1 MEKIS
6 WLDRYASIGN
16 VETDTAEQ
24 KLHKMFLIYMGTLMS
39 GGGILWGSIAS
50 YFGLYVQSL
59 IPFGYT
65 AMTILNFLYFSMS
78 KNFPAVR
85 FFQVLIS
92 LILPFAFQWS
102 LGGFA
107 VTGAMML
114 WSLLALVGSITFQST
129 RLASQWLIA
138 YIALTLVSGAIDPYV
153 RHFAIEASP
162 TVISSFFVINI
173 IVISSIVVGLVL
185 FFVSSRDE
193 ANRVLTALKNNL
205 EEVVSERTQAL
216 KETLAHLSA
225 IIDNLADGLL
235 VTDEN
240 GRIVRMNPALLAMFD
255 IRSEDLFR
263 GLETEKLDYNIT
275 RLVNEVIRNH
285 EIVTTELSLPNRRVG
300 KATASC
306 ILDPSAGTG
315 GDLAKCIGSV
325 TLIRD
330 ITREKEIDG
339 MKTDFISN
347 VSHELRTPLTSVL
360 GFAKIIGKKFAEE
373 IQPNVNASGRRTER
387 AVKQINDNLNI
398 IISEGERLTDL
409 INSVL
414 DISKMEAGKTE
425 WKMAEISIAEVID
438 HSMAATSSLFDHNK
452 VNFFKEVEENLP
464 AVLADRDR
472 IIQVIINLISNAAK
486 FTREGQVAVS
496 ARLAGPATVEIAV
509 EDTGTGIS
517 EADQLKVFDKFQQV
531 GDTLTDKPM
540 GSGLGLPIAKQIVEH
555 HGGRIQ
561 VESRPGKGSRFYFTL
576 PANKAAPDTLDKKIR
591 KVDLGTLIESLN
603 RYMDGESPAGTARK
617 TILVAEDDASMR
629 KLLRDELEEAGFHVI
644 EAADGLDALNKLKQ
658 ERIDLVILDI
668 MMPKMNGFDAAAVI
682 KNDPK
687 TMDIPIMIHSVIEDQ
702 ERGLRVGVDRY
713 LTKTGDIQAIIS
725 EVKELVSEGPSPKRI
740 LVLDEN
746 ESTVKAL
753 VDVLTAKGYLAL
765 GAHDG
770 ENGLNMAKQERP
782 DMIIVDAMFSEKY
795 GIVKTLR
802 FAKGLEH
809 IYFLLLGDDAASAR
823 D

>member
-1 MEKIS
+1 MEKSS
-6 WLDRYASIGN
+6 WIGRYASIGN
-16 VETDTAEQ
+16 VETDTSEQ
-24 KLHKMFLIYMGTLMS
+24 KLHKRFLIYMGTLMS
-39 GGGILWGSIAS
+39 GGGLLWGAIAS
-50 YFGLYVQSL
+50 YFGLYLQSL

-65 AMTILNFLYFSMS
+65 AMTILNFLYFYFS

-129 RLASQWLIA
+129 RLASQWLFA
-138 YIALTLVSGAIDPYV
+138 YIFLTLVSGFIDPYV

-173 IVISSIVVGLVL
+173 IVISSIVVGLML
-185 FFVSSRDE
+185 FFVESRDE
-193 ANRVLTALKNNL
+193 ANRVLTELKNNL
-205 EEVVSERTQAL
+205 EEVVSERTQEL

-240 GRIVRMNPALLAMFD
+240 GKIVRMNPALLAMYD
-255 IRSEDLFR
+255 IGSENLFK
-263 GLETEKLDYNIT
+263 GLDTEKLDGNIT

-285 EIVTTELSLPNRRVG
+285 EIATTELTLPNKRVG

-306 ILDPSAGTG
+306 IIDASTGAG
-315 GDLAKCIGSV
+315 AQCIGSV

-330 ITREKEIDG
+330 ITREKEIDS

-360 GFAKIIGKKFAEE
+360 GFAKIIGKKFAENV
-373 IQPNVNASGRRTER
+373 QPNVDASDRKTER
-387 AVKQINDNLNI
+387 AVKQIKDNLNI
-398 IISEGERLTDL
+398 IISEGERLTGL

-425 WKMAEISIAEVID
+425 WRIAELSIEELID
-438 HSMAATSSLFDHNK
+438 HSMAATSSLFSSSNVDFVK
-452 VNFFKEVEENLP
+452 SVEENLP
-464 AVLADRDR
+464 AILADRDR

-486 FTREGQVAVS
+486 FTSHGQVRVS
-496 ARLAGPATVEIAV
+496 ARQSGPGLVEVAV
-509 EDTGTGIS
+509 EDSGTGIS
-517 EADQLKVFDKFQQV
+517 ETDQLKVFDKFQQV

-555 HGGRIQ
+555 HGGQIG
-561 VESRPGKGSRFYFTL
+561 VESRLGNGSRFYFTL
-576 PANKAAPDTLDKKIR
+576 PAKNAGSEGMDKKVR
-591 KVDLGTLIESLN
+591 KIDLGTLVESLN
-603 RYMDGESPAGTARK
+603 RYMESDPAKGAAGK
-617 TILVAEDDASMR
+617 TILVAEDDLSMR
-629 KLLRDELEEAGFHVI
+629 KLLREELQEAGYHVV
-644 EAADGLDALNKLKQ
+644 EAANGLEALDKLKQ

-668 MMPKMNGFDAAAVI
+668 MMPGMNGFDTAAVI
-682 KNDPK
+682 KNNPK
-687 TMDIPIMIHSVIEDQ
+687 TMDVPILIHSVIEGQ
-702 ERGLRVGVDRY
+702 ERGLRIGVDRY
-713 LTKTGDIQAIIS
+713 LTKTGNTQAIIS
-725 EVKELVSEGPSPKRI
+725 EVKKLLSEGLSPKRI
-740 LVLDEN
+740 LVMDEN
-746 ESTVKAL
+746 ESTVKTL
-753 VDVLTAKGYLAL
+753 VDVLAAKGYQAV
-765 GAHDG
+765 GTFDG
-770 ENGLNMAKQERP
+770 KSGLDLAKQEKP
-782 DMIIVDAMFSEKY
+782 DMVIVDALFSEKY

-802 FAKGLEH
+802 FEKGLEH
-809 IYFLLLGDDAASAR
+809 IYFLLLGDDEEAAR